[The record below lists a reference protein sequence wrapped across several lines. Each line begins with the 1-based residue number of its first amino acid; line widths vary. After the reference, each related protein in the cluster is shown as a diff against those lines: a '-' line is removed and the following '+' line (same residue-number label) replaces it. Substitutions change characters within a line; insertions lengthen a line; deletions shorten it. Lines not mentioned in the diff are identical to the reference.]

1 MRDFEFIK
9 YLYKLINLPQQ
20 QNLFLL
26 SLGKA
31 LEFRLWMKL
40 LSSAEWMEAR
50 WPPLLL
56 QSFSESVQLELLF
69 TSRQQRP
76 SNSCQP
82 LGHSLSCWPTGAT
95 FFSRKHFNQEKY
107 FYDRFVFLYEN
118 GRKCFPG
125 LANRIQNNFRIKIY
139 TMCKTSA

>member
-69 TSRQQRP
+69 TSR
-76 SNSCQP
+76 
-82 LGHSLSCWPTGAT
+82 
-95 FFSRKHFNQEKY
+95 
-107 FYDRFVFLYEN
+107 
-118 GRKCFPG
+118 
-125 LANRIQNNFRIKIY
+125 
-139 TMCKTSA
+139 